1 MKRNF
6 IVYTNSENQKVKI
19 PINAKIGTKVYI
31 EHCSAGTNI
40 IEDLNDIKVNVYFED
55 TYSNKFSSAIS
66 IETLTIED
74 DYDEFIKLINYHTS
88 NNEDCNYN
96 TWLTW

>member
-1 MKRNF
+1 MTSKE
-6 IVYTNSENQKVKI
+6 I
-19 PINAKIGTKVYI
+19 
-31 EHCSAGTNI
+31 NI
-40 IEDLNDIKVNVYFED
+40 ICDTREKASSVLSELSSLSDNDIKVNVYFED